1 MARRFHIGIV
11 LLAMA
16 LMTFAGAGC
25 VEPLQPYDVQNDPN
39 AVMFPIRIYL
49 PVSDV
54 PTKAGAG
61 DVPASVAENTLHD
74 LQVWAFSHQDASST
88 AGDGEAAVAYLGL
101 SPINIKPNASGKI
114 LEADIFFPSYLF
126 NRPDDALKFDFYVL
140 GNGQSIGFEPTGP
153 TRTLTRG
160 QLKAKTFGN
169 TDGRGFGT
177 VTPVV
182 GVPREG
188 LPLSGF
194 FNNDGNGY
202 DLSFVNQHFSS
213 EQLTYM
219 MTHHAQ
225 AYNPN
230 DEEFEALDFTDA
242 QKSYITS
249 HLLDNGKW
257 NWAVLCPQM
266 TISRAVSKLRFVFA
280 KSPDLLGTGIGI
292 VSIQLLD
299 DKGTGDDADDTGVI
313 PDASY
318 VFPRETGTAIDLPGD
333 AYSIASMEG
342 AAGRLLVGD
351 TDIKEDK
358 NPLRLNSTSGVID
371 MVSGKSPS
379 QMTAAEYESF
389 LNRWVGDKTST
400 EKIIYF
406 RESDKPV
413 KGRITYKFNNQ
424 VETPAAFS
432 MPDSP
437 SETNFY
443 RNHSWTV
450 YAYYS
455 ILQQRLEV
463 TASVLP
469 WEGKNTEG
477 IESKQTVN
485 VDQDGK
491 FFVDP
496 SVLGYGQMDTVYRAG
511 STTKVDHYEVHVPA
525 RNATPFNYARGR
537 VAIYAPDGGTLIV
550 TPKGDVDAFV
560 IELESKTGETTT
572 DDGKIDRSRDG
583 GRIYVKVYRS
593 DDPSKAVEGKKISL
607 TFSVRLS
614 DGRIID
620 ADSEILDDK
629 FEFVIKSSIGGRV
642 YPQ

>member
-1 MARRFHIGIV
+1 MLRRFHTYLAI
-11 LLAMA
+11 LAMT
-16 LMTFAGAGC
+16 LMAVAGAGC
-25 VEPLQPYDVQNDPN
+25 VEPLQPYDPQNDPN
-39 AVMFPIRIYL
+39 AVMVPIRIYL
-49 PVSDV
+49 PISNF

-74 LQVWAFSHQDASST
+74 LQIWAFSHQDASST
-88 AGDGEAAVAYLGL
+88 AGDGEVAVAYLSL
-101 SPINIKPNASGKI
+101 SSLNIRPSISGQL
-114 LEADIFFPSYLF
+114 LEADIYFPGYLF
-126 NRPDDALKFDFYVL
+126 NRPDDPLKFDFYVL
-140 GNGQSIGFEPTGP
+140 GNGLSIGFGPTGS

-160 QLKAKTFGN
+160 QLKEKTFGN

-177 VTPVV
+177 VTPVI

-194 FNNDGNGY
+194 FNNGGEGY

-225 AYNPN
+225 VYDPT
-230 DEEFEALDFTDA
+230 DGDFVALSFTDA

-266 TISRAVSKLRFVFA
+266 TISRAVSKLRFVFS
-280 KSPDLLGTGIGI
+280 KSPDLLGTGIGVI
-292 VSIQLLD
+292 NIQLLD
-299 DKGTGDDADDTGVI
+299 DKGNDDETDDTGVI

-318 VFPRETGTAIDLPGD
+318 VFPREVPTEIALPED
-333 AYSIASMEG
+333 TYSIVSMEG
-342 AAGRLLVGD
+342 TGERLLIGD
-351 TDIKEDK
+351 TDIKEDR
-358 NPLRLNSTSGVID
+358 NPLRLSSTSGVID
-371 MVSGKSPS
+371 LVSGKSPS
-379 QMTAAEYESF
+379 TMTAAEYESF
-389 LNRWVGDKTST
+389 LSRWVGDKTST
-400 EKIIYF
+400 EKVIYF

-424 VETPAAFS
+424 VETPASFS
-432 MPDSP
+432 MPASP

-469 WEGKNTEG
+469 WEGKNTERV
-477 IESKQTVN
+477 ESEQTVN

-511 STTKVDHYEVHVPA
+511 STSKVDHYEVHVPA
-525 RNATPFNYARGR
+525 ANATPFNYARGR
-537 VAIYAPDGGTLIV
+537 VAIYGPDGGTLIV
-550 TPKGDVDAFV
+550 TPKGDTEAFR
-560 IELESKTGETTT
+560 IELESKTGSTTT
-572 DDGKIDRSRDG
+572 DDGKIDRTRDG
-583 GRIYVKVYRS
+583 GRIYINVYRS
-593 DDPSKAVEGKKISL
+593 ASAVEGKKISL
-607 TFSVRLS
+607 TFSVRLP

-629 FEFVIKSSIGGRV
+629 FEFVIKSSTGGKI
-642 YPQ
+642 YPS